1 MNETNN
7 TINDIVI
14 EEKVAKKNKK
24 IKGTQVCRIKG
35 MRSDVKANLA
45 KVSRY
50 LIKNPDATNVEVQRE
65 TGLSYTAVSRARMN
79 IAEYVEKD
87 DRIMAITERD
97 LELVWLGQ
105 QEMNRRFNNPEE
117 MKKIKTADL
126 AGAMEKSEKRY
137 MLFR

>member
-1 MNETNN
+1 MTEN
-7 TINDIVI
+7 INDIII
-14 EEKVAKKNKK
+14 EEKQPKKSKK
-24 IKGTQVCRIKG
+24 IIGTQVCRIKG

-50 LIKNPDATNVEVQRE
+50 LLKHPDATNVEIQKE

-97 LELVWLGQ
+97 LEIVWKGQ
-105 QEMNRRFNNPEE
+105 EEMNRRFNSPEE
-117 MKKIKTADL
+117 MKKIRTSDL
-126 AGAMEKSEKRY
+126 ASAMEKSEKRY